1 MFKTGIQ
8 MNFLQSSLVFILAIS
23 ITSAATPPF
32 SKISKFSR
40 QNMETID
47 IGNGMTA
54 MVIPI
59 KGDNGDNAAMLN
71 AVVDTFNPGARTAV
85 CPFSPDDIQSISHI
99 LTDAIAYLYGLID
112 GNNNDPEITA
122 QREEL
127 LKKQIKV
134 SILAPS
140 YIKFIK
146 NTENQTIEI
155 FLHNLLFI
163 HKTVVYN
170 LDQPD
175 EKIRDSAYRQLIKE
189 IANVNKW
196 FETSFNFNALN
207 ELNILPWVQSVS
219 IIFSDL
225 NKYFPSNN
233 IGSGNIFQMAN
244 GKTRI
249 DEMDEQ
255 YEIASA
261 AVKITIISYTKRA
274 QQKKATLK
282 NMENYFNSTLKQPLG
297 VARVALEKAI
307 KPLLL
312 PVVINDDIR
321 RKMKE
326 EPREAGLRRRVITTT
341 RRPVTPK
348 PEEGEPSPLQGAK
361 DLDDN
366 SIEKRVINAHT
377 PPQTHIAVSKPE
389 SLLVVE
395 AAAASAPEP
404 VVERQH
410 AKPDEDSQE
419 SDFSPQKIHAMHQAR
434 KQEERRTSPQPEEAA
449 EKIVHNPEFY
459 AFLRDTVYGTSQFTW
474 EIFLKAF
481 KKAGFEIVGAGG
493 NVRRV
498 FLTGTNLK
506 FTVHEPAKDRDP
518 MAHKYVSF
526 IRSGLERVFGLSES
540 FVTKFK

>member
-23 ITSAATPPF
+23 ISSAAAPLFRKISEF
-32 SKISKFSR
+32 SK
-40 QNMETID
+40 QNMETFD

-85 CPFSPDDIQSISHI
+85 CRFLPGDIQSISHI

-127 LKKQIKV
+127 IKKQFKV
-134 SILAPS
+134 SILTPS

-146 NTENQTIEI
+146 DTENQAIEM

-163 HKTVVYN
+163 HNTVIYN
-170 LDQPD
+170 LDHCD

-196 FETSFNFNALN
+196 FETSFNLNAQN
-207 ELNILPWVQSVS
+207 ELKILPWVQSVS

-233 IGSGNIFQMAN
+233 IGSGSIFQMAN
-244 GKTRI
+244 GKTRT
-249 DEMDEQ
+249 DEMDAQ
-255 YEIASA
+255 YETASA
-261 AVKITIISYTKRA
+261 AVKNTIEKYAKRA

-282 NMENYFNSTLKQPLG
+282 NMENYFNTTLKQPVG
-297 VARVALEKAI
+297 VARAALETAI

-326 EPREAGLRRRVITTT
+326 APSREAGLRRRVITTT
-341 RRPVTPK
+341 RRPVTPLAK
-348 PEEGEPSPLQGAK
+348 PEGGESSTLQGAE
-361 DLDDN
+361 DFDDN
-366 SIEKRVINAHT
+366 SIEKRVVNALT
-377 PPQTHIAVSKPE
+377 PPQTHIAVSEPE
-389 SLLVVE
+389 SHLVVE

-404 VVERQH
+404 AVERQH
-410 AKPDEDSQE
+410 AKPDEDFQE
-419 SDFSPQKIHAMHQAR
+419 SDLSPKKIHAMHQAR
-434 KQEERRTSPQPEEAA
+434 KQEERRTSSQPEEAA
-449 EKIVHNPEFY
+449 EEIVLNPEFY

-474 EIFLKAF
+474 EIFGCLF
-481 KKAGFEIVGAGG
+481 
-493 NVRRV
+493 
-498 FLTGTNLK
+498 
-506 FTVHEPAKDRDP
+506 
-518 MAHKYVSF
+518 
-526 IRSGLERVFGLSES
+526 
-540 FVTKFK
+540 